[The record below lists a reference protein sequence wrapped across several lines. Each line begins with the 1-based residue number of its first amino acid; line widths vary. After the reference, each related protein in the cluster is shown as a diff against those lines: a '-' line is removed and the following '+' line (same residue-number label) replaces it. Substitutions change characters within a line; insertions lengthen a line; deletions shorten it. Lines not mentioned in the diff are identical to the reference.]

1 MAIHIETPVLAS
13 RAFSLRTGKDVRLKM
28 EALQPSGSFK
38 TRGIG
43 HACETYKSRGARR
56 FISSSGGNAGY
67 AVAYAG
73 RMLDTPV
80 TVVVPATTSE
90 RAKSL
95 IRSEGA
101 EVIVHGESWMEANAR
116 ALELLT
122 STDAFIHPFDD
133 PLLWKG
139 HATMIDELARQG
151 ERPDLVICSVGG
163 GGLLCGVVE
172 GLHRNGWGNTP
183 VIAAETA
190 GADSFAQAVR
200 AGAPTLLPQITSIA
214 TSLGA
219 RRVCDRAFDLT
230 KEHPIESIVVS
241 DAAAVAACE
250 DVLLEHRVL
259 VEPACGASVAALNS
273 MSTFLK
279 EASSVV
285 VILCGG
291 VGTTSRQLRHA
302 AERGGRSFQAQA
314 PARRSLP

>member
-13 RAFSLRTGKDVRLKM
+13 RALSLATGKDVRLKM

-43 HACETYKSRGARR
+43 HACETYKARGARR

-90 RAKSL
+90 RAKHL

-116 ALELLT
+116 ALELMT
-122 STDAFIHPFDD
+122 PADAFIHPFDD
-133 PLLWKG
+133 PLLWEG

-151 ERPDLVICSVGG
+151 GRPDLVVCSVGG
-163 GGLLCGVVE
+163 GGLLCGVVQ
-172 GLHRNGWGNTP
+172 GLQRNGWSDVP

-200 AGAPTLLPQITSIA
+200 AGAPVMLPGISSIA

-219 RRVCDRAFDLT
+219 RQICDRAFALT
-230 KEHPIESIVVS
+230 QGHAIESVVVS

-250 DVLLEHRVL
+250 QVLLEHRML
-259 VEPACGASVAALNS
+259 VEPACGASVAALHG
-273 MSTFLK
+273 
-279 EASSVV
+279 ASAHLQKARSVV

-291 VGTTSRQLRHA
+291 VGVTAQQLAQWSAQFA
-302 AERGGRSFQAQA
+302 A
-314 PARRSLP
+314 

>member
-1 MAIHIETPVLAS
+1 MAIHIETPALAS
-13 RAFSLRTGKDVRLKM
+13 RSYSLRSGKDVRLKL

-38 TRGIG
+38 ARGIG
-43 HACETYKSRGARR
+43 HACEVYKSRGARR

-73 RMLDTPV
+73 RMLATPV

-101 EVIVHGESWMEANAR
+101 EVIVHGASWMEANAR
-116 ALELLT
+116 ALELMT
-122 STDAFIHPFDD
+122 PTDAFLHPFDD
-133 PLLWKG
+133 PLLWEG

-151 ERPDLVICSVGG
+151 GRPDLVICSVGG
-163 GGLLCGVVE
+163 GGLLSGVVE
-172 GLHRNGWGNTP
+172 GLQRNGWGTVP
-183 VIAAETA
+183 VLAAETA
-190 GADSFAQAVR
+190 GADSYAQALR
-200 AGAPTLLPQITSIA
+200 AEAPVLLPEITSIA

-219 RRVCDRAFDLT
+219 RQVCGRAVELA

-250 DVLLEHRVL
+250 DVLLEHRIL
-259 VEPACGASVAALNS
+259 VEPACGASVAALDS
-273 MSTFLK
+273 ASEFLK
-279 EASSVV
+279 NARSVV

-291 VGTTSRQLRHA
+291 VGITAGQLAQWSTQFA
-302 AERGGRSFQAQA
+302 A
-314 PARRSLP
+314 LPR

>member
-1 MAIHIETPVLAS
+1 MAIHIETPVIAS
-13 RAFSLRTGKDVRLKM
+13 RALSLRTGKQVRLKL

-43 HACETYKSRGARR
+43 HACEVYQSRGAKR

-73 RMLDTPV
+73 RMLATPV
-80 TVVVPATTSE
+80 TVVVPATTSQ
-90 RAKSL
+90 RAQQL

-101 EVIVHGESWMEANAR
+101 EVIVHGESWMEANAK
-116 ALELLT
+116 AQQLMT
-122 STDAFIHPFDD
+122 ATDAFLHPFDD
-133 PLLWKG
+133 PLLWTG
-139 HATMIDELARQG
+139 HASMIDELARQG

-172 GLHRNGWGNTP
+172 GLQRNGWGSVP

-190 GADSFAQAVR
+190 GTESFAKAVEN
-200 AGAPTLLPQITSIA
+200 GAPTLLPGISSIA

-219 RRVCDRAFDLT
+219 RQVCDRAFALT
-230 KEHPIESIVVS
+230 QEHHIESVVVS

-250 DVLLEHRVL
+250 EILLEHRML
-259 VEPACGASVAALNS
+259 VEPACGASVAALHS
-273 MSTFLK
+273 
-279 EASSVV
+279 ASPLLEQARSVV

-291 VGTTSRQLRHA
+291 VGITAGQL
-302 AERGGRSFQAQA
+302 AQWSA
-314 PARRSLP
+314 DFGS

>member
-1 MAIHIETPVLAS
+1 MTIHIETPVLES
-13 RAFSLRTGKDVRLKM
+13 RALSLSTGKRVRLKM

-43 HACETYKSRGARR
+43 HACETYKARGARR

-80 TVVVPATTSE
+80 IVVVPATTSE
-90 RAKSL
+90 RAKHL

-101 EVIVHGESWMEANAR
+101 EVLVHGASWMEANAH
-116 ALELLT
+116 ALELMT
-122 STDAFIHPFDD
+122 PADAFIHPFDD
-133 PLLWKG
+133 PLLWQG
-139 HATMIDELARQG
+139 HASMIDELARQG

-163 GGLLCGVVE
+163 GGLLCGVIQ
-172 GLHRNGWGNTP
+172 GLQRNGWRSVP

-190 GADSFAQAVR
+190 GADSYSQAVQ
-200 AGAPTLLPQITSIA
+200 AGAPVLLPGISSIA

-219 RRVCDRAFDLT
+219 RQVCDRAYALT
-230 KEHPIESIVVS
+230 NEHTIESIVVS

-250 DVLLEHRVL
+250 QVLLEHRIL
-259 VEPACGASVAALNS
+259 VEPACGASVAALHGRS
-273 MSTFLK
+273 ALLK
-279 EASSVV
+279 EARSVA

-291 VGTTSRQLRHA
+291 VGITASQLAQWSAQFA
-302 AERGGRSFQAQA
+302 A
-314 PARRSLP
+314 

>member
-13 RAFSLRTGKDVRLKM
+13 RALSLDTGKDVRLKM

-43 HACETYKSRGARR
+43 HACETYKARGARR

-90 RAKSL
+90 RAKHL

-101 EVIVHGESWMEANAR
+101 EVIVHGASWMEANAR
-116 ALELLT
+116 ALELMT
-122 STDAFIHPFDD
+122 PADAFIHPFDD
-133 PLLWKG
+133 PLLWEG

-151 ERPDLVICSVGG
+151 ARPDLVICSVGG
-163 GGLLCGVVE
+163 GGLLCGVVQ
-172 GLHRNGWGNTP
+172 GLQRNGWSSVP

-200 AGAPTLLPQITSIA
+200 AGAPAMLPGISSIA

-219 RRVCDRAFDLT
+219 RQVCDRAFALT
-230 KEHPIESIVVS
+230 REHAIESVVVS

-250 DVLLEHRVL
+250 QVLLEHRML
-259 VEPACGASVAALNS
+259 VEPACGASVAALHGAS
-273 MSTFLK
+273 AYLK
-279 EASSVV
+279 EARSVV
-285 VILCGG
+285 VVLCGG
-291 VGTTSRQLRHA
+291 VGVTAQQLAQWSTQFA
-302 AERGGRSFQAQA
+302 A
-314 PARRSLP
+314 

>member
-1 MAIHIETPVLAS
+1 MAIHIQTPILAS
-13 RAFSLRTGKDVRLKM
+13 RALSLGTGKDVRLKM

-43 HACETYKSRGARR
+43 HACETYKARGARR

-73 RMLDTPV
+73 RMLATPV

-90 RAKSL
+90 RARHL
-95 IRSEGA
+95 IQSEGA
-101 EVIVHGESWMEANAR
+101 QVIVHGESWMEANAR
-116 ALELLT
+116 ALELT
-122 STDAFIHPFDD
+122 TPDDAFIHPFDD
-133 PLLWKG
+133 PLLWDG

-163 GGLLCGVVE
+163 GGLLCGVVQ
-172 GLHRNGWGNTP
+172 GLQRNGWGGVP

-200 AGAPTLLPQITSIA
+200 AGAPVMLPRISSIA

-219 RRVCDRAFDLT
+219 RQVCERAFELAQA
-230 KEHPIESIVVS
+230 HPIESIVVS

-250 DVLLEHRVL
+250 EILLEHRML
-259 VEPACGASVAALNS
+259 VEPACGASVAALHGAS
-273 MSTFLK
+273 AHLK
-279 EASSVV
+279 QARSVV

-291 VGTTSRQLRHA
+291 VGVTAQQLAQWSAQFA
-302 AERGGRSFQAQA
+302 A
-314 PARRSLP
+314 

>member
-43 HACETYKSRGARR
+43 HACETYKARGACR

-73 RMLDTPV
+73 RMLGTPV

-101 EVIVHGESWMEANAR
+101 EVLVHGDSWMEANAR
-116 ALELLT
+116 ALELRT
-122 STDAFIHPFDD
+122 PSDAFIHPFDD
-133 PLLWKG
+133 PLLWDG
-139 HATMIDELARQG
+139 HATMIDELARQSG
-151 ERPDLVICSVGG
+151 RPDLVICSVGG
-163 GGLLCGVVE
+163 GGLLCGVVT
-172 GLHRNGWGNTP
+172 GLQRNGWNTVP
-183 VIAAETA
+183 VLAVETA
-190 GADSFAQAVR
+190 GADSFAHALR
-200 AGAPTLLPQITSIA
+200 AGAPALLPRITSIA

-219 RRVCDRAFDLT
+219 RQVCDRAFDLT

-241 DAAAVAACE
+241 DTAAVASCA
-250 DVLLEHRVL
+250 DVLLEHRML
-259 VEPACGASVAALNS
+259 VEPACGASVAALDS
-273 MSTFLK
+273 SSASLK
-279 EASSVV
+279 EAKSVV

-291 VGTTSRQLRHA
+291 VGVTPRQLDQWGT
-302 AERGGRSFQAQA
+302 ELST
-314 PARRSLP
+314 

>member
-1 MAIHIETPVLAS
+1 MAIHIETPALAS
-13 RAFSLRTGKDVRLKM
+13 RALSLDTGKDVRLKM

-43 HACETYKSRGARR
+43 HACETYKARGARR

-73 RMLDTPV
+73 RMLATPV

-90 RAKSL
+90 RARHL
-95 IRSEGA
+95 IQSEGA
-101 EVIVHGESWMEANAR
+101 QVIVHGESWMEANAR
-116 ALELLT
+116 ALELT
-122 STDAFIHPFDD
+122 TPDDAFIHPFDD
-133 PLLWKG
+133 PLLWDG

-163 GGLLCGVVE
+163 GGLLCGVVQ
-172 GLHRNGWGNTP
+172 GLQRNGWGGVP

-200 AGAPTLLPQITSIA
+200 AGAPVMLPRISSIA

-219 RRVCDRAFDLT
+219 RQVCERAFELAQA
-230 KEHPIESIVVS
+230 HPIESIVVS

-250 DVLLEHRVL
+250 EILLEHRML
-259 VEPACGASVAALNS
+259 VEPACGASVAALHGAS
-273 MSTFLK
+273 AHLK
-279 EASSVV
+279 QARSVV

-291 VGTTSRQLRHA
+291 VGVTAQQLAQFA
-302 AERGGRSFQAQA
+302 A
-314 PARRSLP
+314 

>member
-1 MAIHIETPVLAS
+1 MPIHIETPVLAS

-38 TRGIG
+38 NRGIG
-43 HACETYKSRGARR
+43 HACEQYKARGARR

-90 RAKSL
+90 RAKNL
-95 IRSEGA
+95 IESEGA
-101 EVIVHGESWMEANAR
+101 EVIVHGASWMEANAK
-116 ALELLT
+116 ALELMT
-122 STDAFIHPFDD
+122 PSDAFLHPFDD
-133 PLLWKG
+133 PLLWEG

-151 ERPDLVICSVGG
+151 DRPDLVICSVGG
-163 GGLLCGVVE
+163 GGLLCGVVQ
-172 GLHRNGWGNTP
+172 GLQRNGWNTVP

-200 AGAPTLLPQITSIA
+200 AGAPTLLPQISSIA

-219 RRVCDRAFDLT
+219 RQVCDRAFELT
-230 KEHPIESIVVS
+230 KEHAIESVVVS
-241 DAAAVAACE
+241 DAAAVSACE

-259 VEPACGASVAALNS
+259 VEPACGASVAALLS
-273 MSTFLK
+273 SSVLLQD
-279 EASSVV
+279 ARSVV

-291 VGTTSRQLRHA
+291 VGTTARQLVQWSTEFA
-302 AERGGRSFQAQA
+302 
-314 PARRSLP
+314 

>member
-1 MAIHIETPVLAS
+1 MAIHIETPALAS
-13 RAFSLRTGKDVRLKM
+13 RAFSLRSGKDVRLKM

-38 TRGIG
+38 ARGIG
-43 HACETYKSRGARR
+43 HACQIYKSRGARR

-73 RMLDTPV
+73 RMLATPV

-101 EVIVHGESWMEANAR
+101 EVIVHGASWMEANAR
-116 ALELLT
+116 ALELMT
-122 STDAFIHPFDD
+122 EADAFLHPFDD
-133 PLLWKG
+133 PLLWEG

-151 ERPDLVICSVGG
+151 GRPDAVICSVGG

-172 GLHRNGWGNTP
+172 GLRRNGWAEVP

-190 GADSFAQAVR
+190 GADSYAQALH
-200 AGAPTLLPQITSIA
+200 AGAPVLLPEIRSIA

-219 RRVCDRAFDLT
+219 RQVCDRALDLA
-230 KEHPIESIVVS
+230 KEHSIESVVVS

-250 DVLLEHRVL
+250 DVLLEHRIL
-259 VEPACGASVAALNS
+259 VEPACGASVAALDGGS
-273 MSTFLK
+273 EFLK
-279 EASSVV
+279 NARSVA

-291 VGTTSRQLRHA
+291 VGVTAGQL
-302 AERGGRSFQAQA
+302 AQWSTQFVA
-314 PARRSLP
+314 QPR

>member
-1 MAIHIETPVLAS
+1 MAIHIETPVLTS

-43 HACETYKSRGARR
+43 YACETYKARGAKR
-56 FISSSGGNAGY
+56 FVSSSGGNAGY

-73 RMLDTPV
+73 RMLGTPV
-80 TVVVPATTSE
+80 IVVVPTTTSE

-101 EVIVHGESWMEANAR
+101 EVVVHGDSWMEANAR
-116 ALELLT
+116 AQELMI

-133 PLLWKG
+133 PLLWEG

-163 GGLLCGVVE
+163 GGLLCGVVT
-172 GLHRNGWGNTP
+172 GLQRNGWGSTP
-183 VIAAETA
+183 VLAAETA
-190 GADSFAQAVR
+190 GADSFAHSLR
-200 AGAPTLLPQITSIA
+200 AGAPALLSQITSIA

-219 RRVCDRAFDLT
+219 RKVCDRAFDLT
-230 KEHPIESIVVS
+230 TEHPIENVVVS
-241 DAAAVAACE
+241 DSAAVAACAA
-250 DVLLEHRVL
+250 VLLEHRIL
-259 VEPACGASVAALNS
+259 VEPACGASIAALDS
-273 MSTFLK
+273 QSAFLK
-279 EASSVV
+279 AANSAM

-291 VGTTSRQLRHA
+291 VGVTSRQLKKWST
-302 AERGGRSFQAQA
+302 ELTS
-314 PARRSLP
+314 

>member
-1 MAIHIETPVLAS
+1 MAIHIETPLLAS
-13 RAFSLRTGKDVRLKM
+13 RALSLVTGKDVRLKM

-43 HACETYKSRGARR
+43 HACETYKARGARR

-73 RMLDTPV
+73 RMLATPV

-90 RAKSL
+90 RARHL

-116 ALELLT
+116 ALELMT
-122 STDAFIHPFDD
+122 PADAFIHPFDD
-133 PLLWKG
+133 PLLWEG

-151 ERPDLVICSVGG
+151 ARPDLVACSVGG
-163 GGLLCGVVE
+163 GGLLCGVVQ
-172 GLHRNGWGNTP
+172 GLQRNGWGGVP

-200 AGAPTLLPQITSIA
+200 AGAPAMLPKISSIA

-219 RRVCDRAFDLT
+219 RQVCDRAFDLA
-230 KEHPIESIVVS
+230 KAHPIESVVVS

-250 DVLLEHRVL
+250 EVLLEHRVL
-259 VEPACGASVAALNS
+259 VEPACGASVAALHGAS
-273 MSTFLK
+273 AYLQ
-279 EASSVV
+279 EARSVV

-291 VGTTSRQLRHA
+291 VGVTAQQLAQWSAQFA
-302 AERGGRSFQAQA
+302 A
-314 PARRSLP
+314 

>member
-38 TRGIG
+38 NRGIG
-43 HACETYKSRGARR
+43 HACEQYKERGARR

-90 RAKSL
+90 RAKNL

-101 EVIVHGESWMEANAR
+101 EVIVHGESWMEANAK
-116 ALELLT
+116 ALALMT
-122 STDAFIHPFDD
+122 SSDAFLHPFDD
-133 PLLWKG
+133 PLLWEG

-163 GGLLCGVVE
+163 GGLLCGVVA
-172 GLHRNGWGNTP
+172 GLQRNGWNTVP
-183 VIAAETA
+183 VLAAETA

-200 AGAPTLLPQITSIA
+200 AGAPALLPQISSIA

-219 RRVCDRAFDLT
+219 RQICDRAFELT
-230 KEHPIESIVVS
+230 KEHVVESVVVS
-241 DAAAVAACE
+241 DAAAVSACE
-250 DVLLEHRVL
+250 EVLLEHRIL
-259 VEPACGASVAALNS
+259 VEPACGASVAALLS
-273 MSTFLK
+273 SSALLQD
-279 EASSVV
+279 ARSVV

-291 VGTTSRQLRHA
+291 VGTTARQL
-302 AERGGRSFQAQA
+302 AQWSTDFA
-314 PARRSLP
+314 

>member
-13 RAFSLRTGKDVRLKM
+13 RALSLATGKDVRLKM
-28 EALQPSGSFK
+28 ETLQPSGSFK

-43 HACETYKSRGARR
+43 HACETYKARGARR

-73 RMLDTPV
+73 RMLATPV

-90 RAKSL
+90 RAKHL

-116 ALELLT
+116 ALVLMT
-122 STDAFIHPFDD
+122 PADAFIHPFDD
-133 PLLWKG
+133 PLLWEG

-151 ERPDLVICSVGG
+151 GRPDLVICSVGG
-163 GGLLCGVVE
+163 GGLLCGVVQ
-172 GLHRNGWGNTP
+172 GLQRNGWKNVP

-190 GADSFAQAVR
+190 GADSFAEAVR
-200 AGAPTLLPQITSIA
+200 TGAPAMLPGISSIA

-219 RRVCDRAFDLT
+219 RQVCDRAFELT
-230 KEHPIESIVVS
+230 QEHPIESIVVS

-250 DVLLEHRVL
+250 EVLLEHRVL
-259 VEPACGASVAALNS
+259 VEPACGASVAALHGAPAY
-273 MSTFLK
+273 LQD
-279 EASSVV
+279 ARSVV

-291 VGTTSRQLRHA
+291 VGVTMQQLAQWSAQFA
-302 AERGGRSFQAQA
+302 A
-314 PARRSLP
+314 